1 MSKYSTI
8 LVVVQTITM
17 IYLLIINPQIIV
29 GLGLIIQIFGIV
41 LGIWGILIMRVS
53 DFNIQPEVKSS
64 SLITTGPYKWIRNP
78 MYVAVIL
85 FYLPIVIKHFKW
97 INSLVFMAL
106 LITLL
111 LKIKSEEEFLLER
124 FGKDYSD
131 YKKETKR
138 FIPFIF

>member
-124 FGKDYSD
+124 FGKDYFE
-131 YKKETKR
+131 YKKKTKR

>member
-29 GLGLIIQIFGIV
+29 GLGLIIQIFGIA